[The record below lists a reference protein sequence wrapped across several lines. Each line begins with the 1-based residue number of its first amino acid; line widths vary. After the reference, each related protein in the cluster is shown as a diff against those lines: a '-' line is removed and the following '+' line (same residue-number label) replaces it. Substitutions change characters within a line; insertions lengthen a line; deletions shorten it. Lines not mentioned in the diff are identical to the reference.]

1 MTKINIPSKIVEAS
15 SGQAAMSNLSNFK
28 VDEYDRKHQIWK
40 RKPLSVQ
47 ITSQKFLTQKMG
59 YIHKNPGNA
68 NLVEDGYDYE
78 FCSFRSYEEGL
89 SLFPFLTLWC

>member
-1 MTKINIPSKIVEAS
+1 MSNQSSGENPEAS

-59 YIHKNPGNA
+59 YIHKNPGMQIWLRMA
-68 NLVEDGYDYE
+68 MIMSFVVLDHMRKGYR
-78 FCSFRSYEEGL
+78 CFR
-89 SLFPFLTLWC
+89 F